1 MKRDEIKVTDVWNEY
16 KRGVNYNQSRNLYK
30 ETEQCFNFYHGN
42 QWEGLQSGNVQPI
55 VYNVIK
61 PTVKYKLGYLK
72 TNDYQIVFNPNEWET
87 FEQMDSIEKVC
98 KMLNSYANR
107 IWEKEKV
114 KSKID
119 ESSKDSCICGEG
131 IVHCYEE
138 DGNIRCEVIDK
149 QNIYYGN
156 ENEDNIQNQPY
167 IIVSYRRPVEE
178 VKREAEAN
186 GISKALIELISD
198 DQQTQE
204 QSNPNLR
211 NEELTPMC
219 IVLTKYYKQDGV
231 IFVEKSTQSVK
242 IMTKQSTG
250 LTLYPVAHMLWEN
263 VKGSARGLG
272 EVKYMIPNQIELNKT
287 ATRRA
292 IAVMMAAYPKLVA
305 NTSYIT
311 DSSALE
317 KVGTTIEVDK
327 VSADDVNKIVS
338 YLKPTSMSSDAY
350 NLQEDLINKTQDL
363 AGAGDTANGN
373 VDPEQ
378 ASGTAILAVQK
389 ASQQPLNE
397 QLDVYKQFIEDIA
410 EIWFEMIKT
419 YNTDG
424 IVVIDEQTDVMSKQT
439 TEVPVKITAE
449 ELEELKI
456 HIKIDITP
464 RSAYDKY
471 AQERSLENLLSSGH
485 ITFKEYVSM
494 LDDDSTMPKTKLEKL
509 MKQRDEE
516 ERAMMEMQKQAN
528 AINSAM
534 EQVMAGEEE
543 KYGGAQ
549 NEMSTV
555 QNSGNASTTSQE
567 QQANTQM

>member
-1 MKRDEIKVTDVWNEY
+1 MAYLLFGCSGFSSTLIIFWSLSNSIIPKR
-16 KRGVNYNQSRNLYK
+16 
-30 ETEQCFNFYHGN
+30 
-42 QWEGLQSGNVQPI
+42 
-55 VYNVIK
+55 
-61 PTVKYKLGYLK
+61 
-72 TNDYQIVFNPNEWET
+72 
-87 FEQMDSIEKVC
+87 
-98 KMLNSYANR
+98 
-107 IWEKEKV
+107 
-114 KSKID
+114 
-119 ESSKDSCICGEG
+119 CG
-131 IVHCYEE
+131 
-138 DGNIRCEVIDK
+138 
-149 QNIYYGN
+149 
-156 ENEDNIQNQPY
+156 
-167 IIVSYRRPVEE
+167 SF
-178 VKREAEAN
+178 
-186 GISKALIELISD
+186 
-198 DQQTQE
+198 T
-204 QSNPNLR
+204 
-211 NEELTPMC
+211 
-219 IVLTKYYKQDGV
+219 
-231 IFVEKSTQSVK
+231 
-242 IMTKQSTG
+242 
-250 LTLYPVAHMLWEN
+250 
-263 VKGSARGLG
+263 
-272 EVKYMIPNQIELNKT
+272 
-287 ATRRA
+287 
-292 IAVMMAAYPKLVA
+292 AYPKLVA

-327 VSADDVNKIVS
+327 ISADDVNKIVS
-338 YLKPTSMSSDAY
+338 YLRPTSMSSDAY

-410 EIWFEMIKT
+410 MIWFEMIKT

-424 IVVIDEQTDVMSKQT
+424 ITVIDEQTDVASKQT
-439 TEVPVKITAE
+439 IEIPVKITAE

-464 RSAYDKY
+464 KSAYDKY

-509 MKQRDEE
+509 MKQREDE

-534 EQVMAGEEE
+534 EQVMTGEEE
-543 KYGGAQ
+543 KYGGVQ
-549 NEMSTV
+549 NEMSAV